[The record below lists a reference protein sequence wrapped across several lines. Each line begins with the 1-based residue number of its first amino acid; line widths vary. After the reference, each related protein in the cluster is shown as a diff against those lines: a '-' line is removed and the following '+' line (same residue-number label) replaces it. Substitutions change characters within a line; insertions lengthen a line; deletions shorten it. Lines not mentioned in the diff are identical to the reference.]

1 MNVMYYTDVDEHT
14 SGLNFSKSR
23 KPIQT
28 VHRVRTEYHGPRD
41 SNLSKPSL
49 IVLRV
54 PKPLRI
60 WTDSMLALN
69 YELSRKSSLESH
81 VLRESHT
88 SIIFR
93 STPNASCSNGTSI
106 RATTGC
112 NNITACFC
120 CPWICSIS
128 VGDDFWRC
136 VRRPSKIWID
146 PSHRLQIR
154 LHNSDFFAE
163 TIATI
168 VNLDVSL

>member
-28 VHRVRTEYHGPRD
+28 VHRARTEYHGPRD

-69 YELSRKSSLESH
+69 HELSRKSSLESH

-120 CPWICSIS
+120 CPWMLYICWRWFLNVRQKAQQEAARYGSILLTA
-128 VGDDFWRC
+128 
-136 VRRPSKIWID
+136 SKFTSIT
-146 PSHRLQIR
+146 QIFLPR
-154 LHNSDFFAE
+154 Q
-163 TIATI
+163 
-168 VNLDVSL
+168 SLP